1 MSLLAYLAFLL
12 LLGVIVQWSAW
23 RLKLPSIL
31 LLLVFGFALSHF
43 TGTRID
49 TYLANEESLL
59 SLVGFFV
66 AIILFEGG
74 LTLKFS
80 ELKEA
85 GTPVLR
91 LCTVAVAIAFGLAAV
106 AARLTLGYHWQI
118 CALLGAIL
126 VVTGPTV
133 VAPLLRLIKPRRK
146 VASIVKWEGIV
157 VDPIGAVLAVLVFI
171 TIQEGGLGQG
181 WDTVAIA
188 LVKTLVIGLGLGWG
202 LAKVT
207 EILMSRHL
215 IPDFLESMFFL
226 ALVGVAFAGSN
237 AIQHEAGLL
246 TVTVLGVAL
255 ANQKKVSVRHILE
268 FKENLR
274 VLIISL
280 LFLML
285 SGRIGIAE
293 IQVVW
298 QKGLFFLAALILVVR
313 PASVFLANL
322 GSKRTT
328 FREQLFLALLAPRGI
343 VAAAVTSVFALQIT
357 GAAKANPGNE
367 RYAQLAEQASELVP
381 LVFIVILGTVTFY
394 GLLAAPLARRLGLS
408 DANPSGIL
416 FAGADPWIR
425 VVAKGLVHEGHHCL
439 LLDTRYE
446 KIAAARLDGLTAVRA
461 NILSEYAEEEI
472 DFAGLGHLVA
482 ATPNNEVNSLAARE
496 FQHRF
501 GKANVWQLTPPDVD
515 VHHQKAVA
523 SHMRGRFCFLG
534 GPRFSELSSFFRKG
548 AEMKKTFLTEVFT
561 LEDFKKRHGENAIIL
576 FKENEEKVLTPVLS
590 NTEKIEGPI
599 TIHSLVIEQD
609 DVETKAL
616 KRKEAN
622 AAKEKGS
629 APAQRS

>member
-1 MSLLAYLAFLL
+1 
-12 LLGVIVQWSAW
+12 
-23 RLKLPSIL
+23 
-31 LLLVFGFALSHF
+31 
-43 TGTRID
+43 
-49 TYLANEESLL
+49 
-59 SLVGFFV
+59 
-66 AIILFEGG
+66 
-74 LTLKFS
+74 
-80 ELKEA
+80 
-85 GTPVLR
+85 
-91 LCTVAVAIAFGLAAV
+91 
-106 AARLTLGYHWQI
+106 
-118 CALLGAIL
+118 
-126 VVTGPTV
+126 
-133 VAPLLRLIKPRRK
+133 
-146 VASIVKWEGIV
+146 
-157 VDPIGAVLAVLVFI
+157 
-171 TIQEGGLGQG
+171 
-181 WDTVAIA
+181 
-188 LVKTLVIGLGLGWG
+188 
-202 LAKVT
+202 
-207 EILMSRHL
+207 
-215 IPDFLESMFFL
+215 MFFL

-255 ANQKKVSVRHILE
+255 ANQKKVSVRHILA

-285 SGRIGIAE
+285 SGRIE
-293 IQVVW
+293 ISDLQAVW

-322 GSKRTT
+322 GSNRTT

-343 VAAAVTSVFALQIT
+343 VAAAVTSVFALQIK
-357 GAAKANPGNE
+357 GAAKANPENE
-367 RYAQLAEQASELVP
+367 LYAQLAEQASELVP

-425 VVAKGLVHEGHHCL
+425 TVAKGLVNEGHHCL

-501 GKANVWQLTPPDVD
+501 GKANVWQITPADVD
-515 VHHQKAVA
+515 AHHQKAVA
-523 SHMRGRFCFLG
+523 NHMRGRFCFLG
-534 GPRFSELSSFFRKG
+534 GPRFSELSSFCRKG
-548 AEMKKTFLTEVFT
+548 AEMKKTLLTEVFT
-561 LEDFKKRHGENAIIL
+561 LEDFKKTHGENAIIL
-576 FKENEEKVLTPVLS
+576 FKEDEDKVLTPVLS
-590 NTEKIEGPI
+590 NTEKIEGPV

-622 AAKEKGS
+622 AAKDNRVDPEQKEL
-629 APAQRS
+629 APEQKS

>member
-1 MSLLAYLAFLL
+1 M
-12 LLGVIVQWSAW
+12 
-23 RLKLPSIL
+23 KLPSIL
-31 LLLVFGFALSHF
+31 LLLIFGFALSHF

-49 TYLANEESLL
+49 NYLKDESSLL

-85 GTPVLR
+85 GTPVLK
-91 LCTVAVAIAFGLAAV
+91 LCTTAVALAFGLTTV
-106 AARLTLGYHWQI
+106 AARFTLGYHWQI

-171 TIQEGGLGQG
+171 TIQQGGVGQG
-181 WDTVAIA
+181 WDNVAIA
-188 LVKTLVIGLGLGWG
+188 LMKTLVVGVGLGWG
-202 LAKVT
+202 LAKLT
-207 EILMSRHL
+207 ESLMVRHL

-285 SGRIGIAE
+285 SGRIGIPE
-293 IQVVW
+293 IQLVW
-298 QKGLFFLAALILVVR
+298 QKGLLFLAALILVVR

-322 GSKRTT
+322 GSNRTT

-357 GAAKANPGNE
+357 GAAKANPENE
-367 RYAQLAEQASELVP
+367 TYVALAGEAGELVP

-408 DANPSGIL
+408 DANPTGIL

-425 VVAKGLVHEGHHCL
+425 VVAKGLVNEGHHCL
-439 LLDTRYE
+439 LLDTRFE
-446 KIAAARLDGLTAVRA
+446 KVSTARLDGLQAVRA
-461 NILSEYAEEEI
+461 NILSKYAEEEI

-501 GKANVWQLTPPDVD
+501 GKANVWQLTPADVD
-515 VHHQKAVA
+515 SHHQKAVA
-523 SHMRGRFCFLG
+523 NHMRGRFCFLG
-534 GPRFSELSSFFRKG
+534 GPRFTELSSFVRRG
-548 AEMKKTFLTEVFT
+548 AEMKSTLLTEVFT
-561 LEDFKKRHGENAIIL
+561 LEDFKTTHGENAIIL
-576 FKENEEKVLTPVLS
+576 FTETEDKKLSPVLS
-590 NTEKIEGPI
+590 ETEKIEGPI
-599 TIHSLVIEQD
+599 TIHSLVMEQD
-609 DVETKAL
+609 DPETKAL
-616 KRKEAN
+616 KRKQ
-622 AAKEKGS
+622 AKEVKS
-629 APAQRS
+629 ES

>member
-12 LLGVIVQWSAW
+12 LLGVFAQWVAW

-31 LLLVFGFALSHF
+31 LLLVFGFALSQF
-43 TGTRID
+43 TGARID
-49 TYLANEESLL
+49 DYLTDEAPLL

-91 LCTVAVAIAFGLAAV
+91 LCTVTVLIAWVLTAIAAHY
-106 AARLTLGYHWQI
+106 TLGYHWQV
-118 CALLGAIL
+118 CALVGAIL

-181 WDTVAIA
+181 WDNVAKA
-188 LVKTLVIGLGLGWG
+188 LLITILIGVGFGWL
-202 LAKVT
+202 LAKLT
-207 EILMSRHL
+207 EYLMSRHL
-215 IPDFLESMFFL
+215 LPDFLETMYFL

-237 AIQHEAGLL
+237 YLQHESGLL

-285 SGRIGIAE
+285 SGRIGLDQ
-293 IQVVW
+293 IQAVW
-298 QKGLFFLAALILVVR
+298 KEGLMFLAALILVVR
-313 PASVFLANL
+313 PVSIFIANI
-322 GSKRTT
+322 GSDRTT
-328 FREQLFLALLAPRGI
+328 FKENLFLSLLAPRGI
-343 VAAAVTSVFALQIT
+343 VAAAVTSVFALELMHV
-357 GAAKANPGNE
+357 ADKFPGNSH
-367 RYAQLAEQASELVP
+367 YAELAAQAGQLVP

-394 GLLAAPLARRLGLS
+394 GLLAAPLARKLGLADS
-408 DANPSGIL
+408 NSTGIL
-416 FAGADPWIR
+416 FAGADPWTR
-425 VVAKGLVHEGHHCL
+425 VVAKGLQDEGHHVT

-446 KIAAARLDGLTAVRA
+446 KVAAAKLEGLPAVRA
-461 NILSEYAEEEI
+461 NILSEYAEEEL
-472 DFAGLGHLVA
+472 DLAGLGHLVA

-501 GKANVWQLTPPDVD
+501 GKANVWQVTPHDVD
-515 VHHQKAVA
+515 AHHHKAVA
-523 SHMRGRFCFLG
+523 THMRGRFCFLG
-534 GPRFSELSSFFRKG
+534 GPKFGELDSFVRRG
-548 AEMKKTFLTEVFT
+548 AVMKATLLTEVFN
-561 LEDFKKRHGENAIIL
+561 LEDFKTVNGDDAIIL
-576 FKENEEKVLTPVLS
+576 FVSSEENGLRPVLAEEEEIPVPS
-590 NTEKIEGPI
+590 
-599 TIHSLVIEQD
+599 TIHALVIEKED
-609 DVETKAL
+609 IETKAL
-616 KRKEAN
+616 KKKEAREAN
-622 AAKEKGS
+622 SEKS
-629 APAQRS
+629 QK